1 MKNVAENS
9 DIVNWFFKK
18 KFQLLVEHVFP
29 ILKITDYIARSEF
42 QGRGSIH
49 IHAILAA
56 DGNVTPTD
64 LEHVIKSAQP
74 PNEPCEIQI
83 HEEAKQRVCDFAMN
97 HIGLTTLHPN
107 PDPMQ
112 WPERMPHTID
122 NQCLRLNI
130 KDISD
135 PKELSK
141 IYESRVNLVQRH
153 ACNHNYCL
161 SYAKRDKKNNEP
173 KMSV

>member
-1 MKNVAENS
+1 MFLTWSAADNHWIELHRLFPNHEEYLGKKVVKLMSDIPPGQDESQYILKKKDILLRMKNVAENS
-9 DIVNWFFKK
+9 DIVNWFFRKNI
-18 KFQLLVEHVFP
+18 QLLVEHVFP
-29 ILKITDYIARSEF
+29 ILKITHYIARSEF

-64 LEHVIKSAQP
+64 LENVIKSAQP

-112 WPERMPHTID
+112 
-122 NQCLRLNI
+122 
-130 KDISD
+130 
-135 PKELSK
+135 
-141 IYESRVNLVQRH
+141 
-153 ACNHNYCL
+153 
-161 SYAKRDKKNNEP
+161 
-173 KMSV
+173 